1 MQILELIIY
10 NKDGKRRQLVFK
22 PGQMNIITGKSKSGK
37 SVVGDIIDYCLG
49 SKDCNISVGTVRESV
64 SWYGLLL
71 QFDDGRMFVARHN
84 PDTGIQ
90 STGDCYVETGANI
103 ESPEK
108 ADFESNINYSN
119 VVKMLSGRIGIE
131 ENINIPQD
139 GQTRDSLE
147 ASIRHALF
155 YCIQS
160 QDEIAAKNHL
170 FHKQSQPFVT
180 QAIKDSLPY
189 FLGAVNGQVLKLEA
203 ELKRKKREHKR
214 LTQKIA
220 EDKDIIGNNSI
231 RGTSLFAEAVDVGLA
246 KESEIEPTDFKSLYA
261 FFKKLAPKTIL
272 APEEEGTIQ
281 GEIEN
286 ESSLSRLTLLQK
298 QYRALS
304 DELSQKEAYIQ
315 EAKDYQGYS
324 LGYNEEIHHQK
335 NRLESIGLF
344 EKMNINTD
352 TCPFCSAP
360 LNSKLPS
367 VDALKAS
374 VQKLD
379 ESIGQ
384 MVKEMPRIHQFIKVQ
399 EAEAEELR
407 KKRRAINVAIQA
419 IYESEE
425 RLRNIQNYNSRRAL
439 VLGRISL
446 WLESVQNLDDS
457 SADEARLKEL
467 TERINAIEELLDQ
480 DKTEERVQSALSNI
494 QIDMTQ
500 WAKDLELEGQGNPY
514 RIDIAKAT
522 VVMDKDRPIPLQ
534 QMGSGSNWVGV
545 HLIAMFA
552 LHKFFINHLRP
563 VPGVLF
569 LDQPSQV
576 YFPSMDENEE
586 NKNPDWEAVKRIY
599 SFIEKQV
606 SALNGK
612 LQVIIVDHARL
623 NIEAFRNNIIEN
635 WWPEDN
641 NLVPKEW
648 IKEPEKMP

>member
-246 KESEIEPTDFKSLYA
+246 KESDIESTDFKSLYA
-261 FFKKLAPKTIL
+261 FFKRLVPKTIL

-304 DELSQKEAYIQ
+304 DELSQKEACIQ

-324 LGYNEEIHHQK
+324 WGYNEEIHHQK

-344 EKMNINTD
+344 DKMNINTD

-384 MVKEMPRIHQFIKVQ
+384 MVKEMPRIHQFIKEQ
-399 EAEAEELR
+399 ETEAEDLR
-407 KKRRAINVAIQA
+407 KKRRAINIAIQA
-419 IYESEE
+419 IYENEE
-425 RLRNIQNYNSRRAL
+425 RLRNIQNYNSRRAMI
-439 VLGRISL
+439 LGRISL
-446 WLESVQNLDDS
+446 WLESVKNVDDC
-457 SADEARLKEL
+457 SADEARLKDL
-467 TERINAIEELLDQ
+467 TERIKAIEELLDQ

-522 VVMDKDRPIPLQ
+522 VVMDKDRPVPLQ

-563 VPGVLF
+563 VPGFLF

-576 YFPSMDENEE
+576 YFPSMDENGE
-586 NKNPDWEAVKRIY
+586 NKNQDWEAVKRIY

-612 LQVIIVDHARL
+612 LQVIIVDHALL
-623 NIEAFRNNIIEN
+623 NIDAFKNNIIEN

-641 NLVPKEW
+641 NLVPKDW
-648 IKEPEKMP
+648 IMAPDKKP

>member
-1 MQILELIIY
+1 
-10 NKDGKRRQLVFK
+10 
-22 PGQMNIITGKSKSGK
+22 
-37 SVVGDIIDYCLG
+37 
-49 SKDCNISVGTVRESV
+49 
-64 SWYGLLL
+64 
-71 QFDDGRMFVARHN
+71 
-84 PDTGIQ
+84 
-90 STGDCYVETGANI
+90 
-103 ESPEK
+103 
-108 ADFESNINYSN
+108 
-119 VVKMLSGRIGIE
+119 MLSGRIGIE

-180 QAIKDSLPY
+180 LAIKDSLPY

-214 LTQKIA
+214 LSQKKA
-220 EDKDIIGNNSI
+220 EEKDIIGNNSI

-246 KESEIEPTDFKSLYA
+246 KEGDIDPTDFNSLYV
-261 FFKKLAPKTIL
+261 FFKKLAPETIL
-272 APEEEGTIQ
+272 TPEEEGTIQ
-281 GEIEN
+281 VETEN

-324 LGYNEEIHHQK
+324 FGYNEEIYHQK

-352 TCPFCSAP
+352 ICPFCSAP

-384 MVKEMPRIHQFIKVQ
+384 MVKEMPRIHQFIKAQ

-576 YFPSMDENEE
+576 YFPSMDKNEE

-641 NLVPKEW
+641 NLVPKDW

>member
-1 MQILELIIY
+1 MMQILELVIY
-10 NKDGKRRQLVFK
+10 NKDGKRRQLKFK
-22 PGQMNIITGKSKSGK
+22 LGQVNIITGKSKSGK

-49 SKDCNISVGTVRESV
+49 SKDCNISAGTVRESV
-64 SWYGLLL
+64 SWYALLL
-71 QFDDGRMFVARHN
+71 QFDDGRVFVARHN
-84 PDTGIQ
+84 PDIGIQ
-90 STGDCYVETGANI
+90 STGDCYIETGANI
-103 ESPEK
+103 ESPEE

-119 VVKMLSGRIGIE
+119 VVRMLSGRIGVE

-147 ASIRHALF
+147 ANIRHALF

-189 FLGAVNGQVLKLEA
+189 FLGAVNGDVLKLEA
-203 ELKRKKREHKR
+203 ELKRKKREHKK
-214 LTQKIA
+214 LSQKIA
-220 EDKDIIGNNSI
+220 EEKDIIGNNSI

-246 KESEIEPTDFKSLYA
+246 KESDIDSTDFESLYV
-261 FFKKLAPKTIL
+261 FFRRLDPKTIL
-272 APEEEGTIQ
+272 FPEEEGTIHE
-281 GEIEN
+281 EIE
-286 ESSLSRLTLLQK
+286 SPLSRLTLLQK
-298 QYRALS
+298 QYVSLS
-304 DELSQKEAYIQ
+304 DELSQIEARIQ

-324 LGYNEEIHHQK
+324 WGYNEEIHHQK

-352 TCPFCSAP
+352 ACPFCSAP

-374 VQKLD
+374 VRKLD

-384 MVKEMPRIHQFIKVQ
+384 MEKEAPRVHQFINEQ
-399 EAEAEELR
+399 EAKAEEIRGKR
-407 KKRRAINVAIQA
+407 KAVNVAIQA
-419 IYESEE
+419 IYENEE
-425 RLRNIQNYNSRRAL
+425 RLRNIQDYNSRRAL

-446 WLESVQNLDDS
+446 WLESVKNVDDCF
-457 SADEARLKEL
+457 ADEARLKDL
-467 TERINAIEELLDQ
+467 TERIKAIEELLDQ

-563 VPGVLF
+563 VPGFLF

-576 YFPSMDENEE
+576 YFPSMEENE
-586 NKNPDWEAVKRIY
+586 NKNEDWEAVKRIY

-612 LQVIIVDHARL
+612 LQVIIVDHAQL
-623 NIEAFRNNIIEN
+623 DIDAFENNIIEN
-635 WWPEDN
+635 WWPIDD
-641 NLVPKEW
+641 NLVPKDW
-648 IKEPEKMP
+648 IKNPEKKL